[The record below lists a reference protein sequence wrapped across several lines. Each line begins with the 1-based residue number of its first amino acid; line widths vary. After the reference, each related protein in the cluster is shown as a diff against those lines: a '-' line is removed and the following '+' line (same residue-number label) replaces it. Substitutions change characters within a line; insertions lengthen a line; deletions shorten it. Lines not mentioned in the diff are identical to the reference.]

1 MLFHRHFFHEFGR
14 HGHPGF
20 GVFVGRF
27 GGRRGRRVRLRHE
40 ILSVLESGP
49 RHGYDIMQELGRRR
63 GGFRPSPGSIYPALA
78 MLEDA
83 GYVRGKEADG
93 KRVYEITDAGRAHLK
108 ENVDEDDLEFE
119 EGEGGPHEEFARGAH
134 VLRGLIEAAKQV
146 ARLGDERLVRDAVD
160 ILDEARRD
168 LYKLLADESK

>member
-1 MLFHRHFFHEFGR
+1 MMFTRHFFHEFGR

-27 GGRRGRRVRLRHE
+27 GGRRGRRIRLRHE

-49 RHGYDIMQELGRRR
+49 RHGYDIMLELGRRR
-63 GGFRPSPGSIYPALA
+63 GGFRPSPGSVYPALQ

-83 GYVRGKEADG
+83 GYVRGKDADG
-93 KRVYEITDAGRAHLK
+93 KRVYEITDEGRAHLK
-108 ENVDEDDLEFE
+108 ENVDDDDLEFDD
-119 EGEGGPHEEFARGAH
+119 AQDGAH
-134 VLRGLIEAAKQV
+134 ELFTSGAQALRGLIEAAKQV
-146 ARLGDERLVRDAVD
+146 ARLGDERLLRDAIE

>member
-1 MLFHRHFFHEFGR
+1 MFGHHFFHEFGR
-14 HGHPGF
+14 HGHPKF

-27 GGRRGRRVRLRHE
+27 GRGRRRLRVRHE

-63 GGFRPSPGSIYPALA
+63 GGFRPSPGSIYPALQ

-83 GYVRGKEADG
+83 GYVRGHEADG
-93 KRVYEITDAGRAHLK
+93 KRIYEITDAGRAHLK
-108 ENVDEDDLEFE
+108 EQVDEDDLEFE
-119 EGEGGPHEEFARGAH
+119 GGDEENNLHDTFASGARSLH
-134 VLRGLIEAAKQV
+134 GLVEAAKQV
-146 ARLGDERLVRDAVD
+146 ARLGDERLVKEAVE